1 MFHVEPSSR
10 GAEQHS
16 NLDGQ
21 PAWIPPITISSRTE
35 HGLLVANSLP
45 SMERRVWWVLCSDV
59 SRGTFLAGCGAA
71 FQSRRSASVDSTNYD
86 QLPHGARVAGG
97 ELPAIDGAACLVGA
111 VLRCFTWNLPRGVRS
126 SIPISTVSQRGFH
139 QLRSAPA
146 RSTGCWWRTPCHRWS
161 GVSGGC
167 CAPMFHVEPSSR
179 GAEQHSNLDGQPAWI
194 PPITISSRTEHGLLV
209 ANSLPSM
216 ERRVWWVLCSDVSRG
231 TFLAG
236 CGAAFQSRRS
246 ASVDSTNY
254 DQLPHGARVAGG
266 ELPAI
271 DGAACL
277 VGAVLRCFT
286 WNIHTYDFPVCARR
300 QKPGPESECFT

>member
-146 RSTGCWWRTPCHRWS
+146 RSTVAGGELPAIDGAACLVGAVLRCFTWNLPRGVRSSIPISTVSQRGFHQLRSAPARSTGCWWRTPCHRWS

-179 GAEQHSNLDGQPAWI
+179 VRSSI
-194 PPITISSRTEHGLLV
+194 PIST
-209 ANSLPSM
+209 
-216 ERRVWWVLCSDVSRG
+216 VSQRG
-231 TFLAG
+231 FHQL
-236 CGAAFQSRRS
+236 RS
-246 ASVDSTNY
+246 APARSTGCWWRTPCHRWSGVSGGCCAPMFHVEH
-254 DQLPHGARVAGG
+254 PH
-266 ELPAI
+266 I
-271 DGAACL
+271 
-277 VGAVLRCFT
+277 
-286 WNIHTYDFPVCARR
+286 
-300 QKPGPESECFT
+300 